1 MFIEEFSNYLT
12 FEKRYS
18 VHTIT
23 AYIGDVKQFFDYLQ
37 LFNPSWTLNPK
48 EVNHHH
54 VRQWM
59 VDLVKDH
66 DPRSVNRKISSLR
79 TFFRFLNREGLVDIN
94 PVVKITALKTAKN
107 LPEIVDEKGLS
118 TLLDSEDIFS
128 ADFAGLRD
136 RLVIE
141 LLFGTG
147 MRRAELVSLKTQDV
161 DFYERQLK
169 IMGKRSRERI
179 VPLHVTLVKLLK
191 AYMHERNNCNFCNIT
206 NRLIVTNKGDAAYA
220 GLIYGIVKKY
230 LSYITTV
237 KKKSPHVLRHTFA
250 TSLLNNGADLNATK
264 ELLGHT
270 NLAATQIYT
279 HNTIERLKSVYKQAH
294 PKA

>member
-37 LFNPSWTLNPK
+37 LFNPSWTLNPQ

-79 TFFRFLNREGLVDIN
+79 TFFKFLNREGLVDIN